1 MATALVGREKEL
13 GFLTARLGEAEAGNA
28 RFAAVEGDPGMGK
41 SRLLRELVERAS
53 GRGCVVLHGRAAEF
67 EREMPF
73 GLFVDALDSFLEA
86 APGSAF
92 GALDQEQV
100 DELASAFP
108 AMRPLASGDSPPRP
122 PKTGSGSTAP
132 PASCSAA
139 WRRARPSS
147 SPSTTCTG
155 ATGPRSS

>member
-1 MATALVGREKEL
+1 MATALVGRDAEL
-13 GFLTARLGEAEAGNA
+13 EFLIARLDEAEAGQA
-28 RFAAVEGDPGMGK
+28 QFAAVEGDPGMGK
-41 SRLLRELVERAS
+41 SRLLRELAERAT
-53 GRGCVVLHGRAAEF
+53 GRGCVALHGRAAEF

-108 AMRPLASGDSPPRP
+108 AMRPLASGDSPAPAPEDRIRVYGAVRELLCCLAP
-122 PKTGSGSTAP
+122 GKT
-132 PASCSAA
+132 C
-139 WRRARPSS
+139 W

-155 ATGPRSS
+155 ATALRSS